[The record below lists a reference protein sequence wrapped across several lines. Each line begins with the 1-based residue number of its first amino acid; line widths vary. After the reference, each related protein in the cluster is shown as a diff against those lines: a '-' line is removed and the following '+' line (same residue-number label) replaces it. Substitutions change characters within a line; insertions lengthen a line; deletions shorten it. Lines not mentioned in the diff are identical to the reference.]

1 MNTAQRIKA
10 AAMRMQDAGVIIDSE
25 ADADRLHIDARS
37 LEGIPDESVFFL
49 EGEPAANLISEAQA
63 YAEGVTFDEALA
75 FVVEGYL
82 DNYKEDAPR
91 KANTVRE
98 AINAEFWCGLS
109 PEIAGIEADCVVGE
123 AVVKLLTV
131 VHAIC
136 TRVYAEDGGAM
147 ESHYVLQ
154 MKHVALR
161 QCNCWYFG

>member
-1 MNTAQRIKA
+1 MNTAQQIKA
-10 AAMRMQDAGVIIDSE
+10 AAKRMQDAGVVIDSE
-25 ADADRLHIDARS
+25 AGAARLDIDARS
-37 LEGIPDESVFFL
+37 LEGIPDEGVFFL
-49 EGEPAANLISEAQA
+49 EGEAAANLISEAQT

-82 DNYKEDAPR
+82 DNYKEEAPHMA
-91 KANTVRE
+91 KTVRE
-98 AINAEFWCGLS
+98 AINAEFWCGLNA
-109 PEIAGIEADCVVGE
+109 EIADIEADCVVGK
-123 AVVKLLTV
+123 AVVSLLTDV
-131 VHAIC
+131 QAIC